1 MFYQREGVY
10 TSPSPT
16 DCQTKQF
23 EFGNLAA
30 PNLQSTPRKSG
41 TSQFPSYGAK
51 SIDSESVGEI
61 LVFHLEI

>member
-1 MFYQREGVY
+1 MFYQRDGVY

-23 EFGNLAA
+23 EFGNIAA

-41 TSQFPSYGAK
+41 QFPSYGAK
-51 SIDSESVGEI
+51 SIIDSESVGEI